1 MSESVAFSRVDI
13 ESDVANY
20 IANNAVMIYWHH
32 EARQLTYIIAE
43 DTMDYRGEMRRLKSA
58 IRDGRILSVRSGETI
73 TISSV
78 SLFPVLLE
86 FRDQQCPA
94 YFLLS
99 QSAMGEFVDFT
110 PYFFRSSRMR
120 DAVLTYLQN

>member
-1 MSESVAFSRVDI
+1 MSEDVGFSRADM
-13 ESDVANY
+13 ESDLVNY
-20 IANNAVMIYWHH
+20 ITNNAAMIYWHH
-32 EARQLTYIIAE
+32 GARKFTYLIAE
-43 DTMDYRGEMRRLKSA
+43 DRLDYRGEIRRLKNA
-58 IRDGRILSVRSGETI
+58 IRDGRIISVCSGETI
-73 TISSV
+73 TIGNE

-120 DAVLTYLQN
+120 DAVLNYLQN

>member
-1 MSESVAFSRVDI
+1 MSKYVGFSRVDM
-13 ESDVANY
+13 ENDAVNY
-20 IANNAVMIYWHH
+20 ITNNAVMIYWHH
-32 EARQLTYIIAE
+32 EARKLTYIIAE
-43 DTMDYRGEMRRLKSA
+43 DQMDYRGEMRRLKSA
-58 IRDGRILSVRSGETI
+58 IRDGRIISVRSGETI
-73 TISSV
+73 TIGNE

-86 FRDQQCPA
+86 FRGQQCPA

-120 DAVLTYLQN
+120 DAVLNYLQT